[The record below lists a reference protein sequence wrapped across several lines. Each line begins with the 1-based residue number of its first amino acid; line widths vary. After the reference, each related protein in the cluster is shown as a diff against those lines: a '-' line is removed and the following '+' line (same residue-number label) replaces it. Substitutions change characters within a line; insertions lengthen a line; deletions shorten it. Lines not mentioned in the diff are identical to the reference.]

1 LDQVADGL
9 AYAHGQGV
17 VHRDIK
23 PENIMIG
30 DDGCCVVGDLGAS
43 EHVDNMTL
51 HKIIGTTNF
60 MAPEIVVGFFRPQRS
75 SFAVGKPIDVYA
87 LGQLVFL
94 AITKTH
100 AIPHV
105 NSASEQEMQKVVDV
119 DMMPLIDDL
128 DRSECLKDLLRGML
142 DSNPVRRF
150 TIDEVIA
157 HPFVKSDF

>member
-1 LDQVADGL
+1 
-9 AYAHGQGV
+9 
-17 VHRDIK
+17 
-23 PENIMIG
+23 
-30 DDGCCVVGDLGAS
+30 
-43 EHVDNMTL
+43 
-51 HKIIGTTNF
+51 

-105 NSASEQEMQKVVDV
+105 NDDSVQEMQKVVDV
-119 DMMPLIDDL
+119 DMMPFIDDL

-157 HPFVKSDF
+157 HPFVNSDF